1 MRWLFYI
8 LNHCKNK
15 TSIESARRE
24 EIEHKRGAKLLRKP
38 SRMRLLLFDHSK
50 IILTARCIFSCRAS
64 LYNNSVSAYVSHRFG
79 MSELRKRKGV
89 PLKDRNRNSSHANG
103 GSKSARAAAKLV
115 PDENGG
121 PSWTSCGNFLLGSVI
136 ALIVGTKYALYVREL
151 HENDMWFSNIGVSN
165 VTLNTVILIMLN
177 VSMFGPLSLYFL
189 VCINYQG
196 TVLSL

>member
-1 MRWLFYI
+1 
-8 LNHCKNK
+8 
-15 TSIESARRE
+15 
-24 EIEHKRGAKLLRKP
+24 
-38 SRMRLLLFDHSK
+38 
-50 IILTARCIFSCRAS
+50 
-64 LYNNSVSAYVSHRFG
+64 

-103 GSKSARAAAKLV
+103 GSKSVRAAAKLL

-121 PSWTSCGNFLLGSVI
+121 PSWTSCGNFLLGSII

-151 HENDMWFSNIGVSN
+151 HENDMWFSNIGVSKM
-165 VTLNTVILIMLN
+165 TLNTLILIMLN

-196 TVLSL
+196 TVLSLFKKVRIVQNALY

>member
-1 MRWLFYI
+1 
-8 LNHCKNK
+8 
-15 TSIESARRE
+15 
-24 EIEHKRGAKLLRKP
+24 
-38 SRMRLLLFDHSK
+38 MRLSLFDHSE
-50 IILTARCIFSCRAS
+50 IILTARCIFSCRDS

-79 MSELRKRKGV
+79 MSELRKRKVV

-103 GSKSARAAAKLV
+103 GSKSVRAAAKV

-121 PSWTSCGNFLLGSVI
+121 PSWTSCGNFLLGSII

-165 VTLNTVILIMLN
+165 VTLNTLILIMLN
-177 VSMFGPLSLYFL
+177 VSVFGPLSLYFL

-196 TVLSL
+196 TVLSLYKLG

>member
-1 MRWLFYI
+1 MRV
-8 LNHCKNK
+8 
-15 TSIESARRE
+15 
-24 EIEHKRGAKLLRKP
+24 
-38 SRMRLLLFDHSK
+38 LLFDHSK

-64 LYNNSVSAYVSHRFG
+64 LHNNSVSTYVSHRFG

-103 GSKSARAAAKLV
+103 GSKSVRAKV

-121 PSWTSCGNFLLGSVI
+121 SSWTACGNFLLGSII

-151 HENDMWFSNIGVSN
+151 HENDMWFSNIGVSK
-165 VTLNTVILIMLN
+165 VTLNTLILIMLN

-196 TVLSL
+196 TVLSLLS

>member
-8 LNHCKNK
+8 FNHCKNK

-89 PLKDRNRNSSHANG
+89 PLRDRNRNSSHANG
-103 GSKSARAAAKLV
+103 GSKSVRAAAKLV

-151 HENDMWFSNIGVSN
+151 HENDMWFSNIGVSK
-165 VTLNTVILIMLN
+165 VT
-177 VSMFGPLSLYFL
+177 
-189 VCINYQG
+189 
-196 TVLSL
+196 

>member
-1 MRWLFYI
+1 M
-8 LNHCKNK
+8 KP
-15 TSIESARRE
+15 RE
-24 EIEHKRGAKLLRKP
+24 ERKYEHKRGAKLLRKP

-50 IILTARCIFSCRAS
+50 IILTARCIFSYRAS

-89 PLKDRNRNSSHANG
+89 PLRDRNRNSSHANG
-103 GSKSARAAAKLV
+103 GSKSVRAAAKLV

-151 HENDMWFSNIGVSN
+151 HENDMWFSNIGVSKE
-165 VTLNTVILIMLN
+165 TLNTHILIMLN
-177 VSMFGPLSLYFL
+177 VSMCGPFF
-189 VCINYQG
+189 
-196 TVLSL
+196 